1 MSKFHL
7 MKKDDE
13 GEWVEMF
20 KKSDYP
26 EKDAFGKPLFQIGYD
41 SQSKAR
47 TNAEVLSK
55 SRKTEI
61 AIMYHRTGHHEIVAV
76 FNNGKLVGEEKLI
89 KTREKK
95 QQEGI

>member
-20 KKSDYP
+20 KKSDYHDTSG
-26 EKDAFGKPLFQIGYD
+26 KYQIQLGHKNQSDAHD
-41 SQSKAR
+41 S
-47 TNAEVLSK
+47 AEVLSK
-55 SRKTEI
+55 SRKMEV

-76 FNNGKLVGEEKLI
+76 FNNGKLVGEEKVI
-89 KTREKK
+89 QTREKRK
-95 QQEGI
+95 PEGI

>member
-1 MSKFHL
+1 MKFHL
-7 MKKDDE
+7 MKRDEE
-13 GEWVEMF
+13 GEWIEMF

-26 EKDAFGKPLFQIGYD
+26 DKDNFGKPLFQVGYN

-55 SRKTEI
+55 SRKMEV

-76 FNNGKLVGEEKLI
+76 FNHGKLVGEEKVI
-89 KTREKK
+89 QTREKK
-95 QQEGI
+95 RSEGI